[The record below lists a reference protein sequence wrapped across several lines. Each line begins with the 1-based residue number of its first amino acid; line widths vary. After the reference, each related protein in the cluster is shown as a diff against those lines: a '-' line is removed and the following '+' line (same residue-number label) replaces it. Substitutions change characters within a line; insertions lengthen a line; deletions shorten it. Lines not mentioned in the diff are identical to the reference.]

1 MRALPL
7 TPFIIL
13 IFAIT
18 IFSISV
24 TEYGGIGQH
33 GAGFMP
39 TLISGLL
46 LFFTAIDAAIDIKNR
61 GQRQSLFSMA
71 ECKALAL
78 IIIAVMLFVF
88 LLDTL
93 GFVICS
99 CVLLFILMKIRGV
112 KLPLATG
119 VSIAASLI
127 IYYVFARVL
136 LVALPAGIGF

>member
-7 TPFIIL
+7 TPFLIL
-13 IFAIT
+13 IFAII

-24 TEYGGIGQH
+24 TEYGGIGQY

-46 LFFTAIDAAIDIKNR
+46 LFFTAIDAVVDIKNR
-61 GQRQSLFSMA
+61 GKRHPLFSLA

-78 IIIAVMLFVF
+78 IITVVVLFIVS
-88 LLDTL
+88 LEIL

-99 CVLLFILMKIRGV
+99 CLLLFILMKIRGV
-112 KLPLATG
+112 KFLLAAGT
-119 VSIAASLI
+119 SIAASLI

-136 LVALPAGIGF
+136 LVAFPVGIWI

>member
-112 KLPLATG
+112 KLPLAAG

>member
-46 LFFTAIDAAIDIKNR
+46 LFLTAIDAAIDIKNCDK
-61 GQRQSLFSMA
+61 RQSLFSLA
-71 ECKALAL
+71 ECKALTL
-78 IIIAVMLFVF
+78 IIIVVMLFVF
-88 LLDTL
+88 LLEKL
-93 GFVICS
+93 GFVICAFL
-99 CVLLFILMKIRGV
+99 LLFILMKKRGV
-112 KLPLATG
+112 KLLLAAGT
-119 VSIAASLI
+119 SIAASLI

-136 LVALPAGIGF
+136 LVAFPAGIWF

>member
-7 TPFIIL
+7 TPFLIL

-24 TEYGGIGQH
+24 TEYGGAGQH

-46 LFFTAIDAAIDIKNR
+46 LFLTAIDAVIDIKNR
-61 GQRQSLFSMA
+61 GTRQSLFSRA

-78 IIIAVMLFVF
+78 IIIAVMLFVL
-88 LLDTL
+88 LLDIL
-93 GFVICS
+93 GFVVCS
-99 CVLLFILMKIRGV
+99 CLLLLILMKIRGV
-112 KLPLATG
+112 KLLLATG
-119 VSIAASLI
+119 TSIAASLI
-127 IYYVFARVL
+127 IYYVFASVL
-136 LVALPAGIGF
+136 LVALPAGIWF

>member
-46 LFFTAIDAAIDIKNR
+46 LLFTAIDAAVDIKNR

-78 IIIAVMLFVF
+78 IIIVVMLFVF
-88 LLDTL
+88 LLDIL

-99 CVLLFILMKIRGV
+99 CLLLFILMKIRGV
-112 KLPLATG
+112 KLPLAAV

>member
-46 LFFTAIDAAIDIKNR
+46 LLFTAIDAAVDIKNR

-78 IIIAVMLFVF
+78 IIIVVMLFVF
-88 LLDTL
+88 LLDIL

-99 CVLLFILMKIRGV
+99 CLLLFILMKIRGV
-112 KLPLATG
+112 KLPLAAG

>member
-18 IFSISV
+18 LFSISV

-46 LFFTAIDAAIDIKNR
+46 LFLTAIDAAIDIKNR
-61 GQRQSLFSMA
+61 DKRQSLFSLA
-71 ECKALAL
+71 ECKALTL
-78 IIIAVMLFVF
+78 IIIVVMLFVF
-88 LLDTL
+88 LLETL
-93 GFVICS
+93 GFVICAFL
-99 CVLLFILMKIRGV
+99 LLFILMKMRGV
-112 KLPLATG
+112 KLLLAAGT
-119 VSIAASLI
+119 SIAASLI

-136 LVALPAGIGF
+136 LVAFPAGIWF

>member
-46 LFFTAIDAAIDIKNR
+46 LFLTAIDAAIDIKNR
-61 GQRQSLFSMA
+61 GKRQSLFSLA
-71 ECKALAL
+71 ECKALTL
-78 IIIAVMLFVF
+78 VIIVVMLFVF
-88 LLDTL
+88 LLETL
-93 GFVICS
+93 GFVICAFL
-99 CVLLFILMKIRGV
+99 LLFILMKMRGV
-112 KLPLATG
+112 KLLLAAGT
-119 VSIAASLI
+119 SIAASLI

-136 LVALPAGIGF
+136 LVAFPAGIWF